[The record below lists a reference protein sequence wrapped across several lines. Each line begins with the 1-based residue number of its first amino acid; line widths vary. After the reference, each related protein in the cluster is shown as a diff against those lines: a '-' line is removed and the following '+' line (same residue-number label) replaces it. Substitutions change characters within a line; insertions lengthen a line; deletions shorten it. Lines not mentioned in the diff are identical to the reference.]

1 MTEEDND
8 GPQSES
14 AGRGRSICSEGGR
27 DGRGETVGSFFSIF
41 SVLAHLIHI
50 YLLQLAHRVAR
61 ELCIKRTADQ

>member
-27 DGRGETVGSFFSIF
+27 DGRGKTVGSFFSIF
-41 SVLAHLIHI
+41 LHSSSSHT
-50 YLLQLAHRVAR
+50 YLSAAAGPHSGEGALH
-61 ELCIKRTADQ
+61 